1 MKTKFIIFSL
11 FAALMTSCVDYNTD
25 SGFPKEEENPNFE
38 QNEVRLWVT
47 NQNKVYK
54 LTELPID
61 YNDEISK
68 LVIRIN
74 PSITYQTIDGFG
86 GGMTGSSAY
95 LFTQMSTEARSK
107 ALHSLFDPKEGI
119 GLEHIRLSIGASDF
133 SMGLYTYCD
142 KAGIENFA
150 VPELDKR
157 DLIPVLKEILAI
169 NPNIKFIAS
178 PWSAPAWMKDSGLL
192 NKGKLKGEEVYD
204 DFATY
209 FVKYIQAMKAE
220 GITIQA
226 ITLQNEAM
234 FESNVHP
241 SMIMSAEEQATI
253 IGQYL
258 GPKLRKEELDTEI
271 YVLDHNFDIYDYALT
286 VLKNKEAYKY
296 VAGTAFHGYAGT
308 PSVLS
313 NLTKAFPNKKIY
325 MTELSGGEWN
335 EKDEMKTL
343 FYYLNDMAFP
353 MIANGGNNFMM
364 FNLALNSQHGPL
376 TPGGEFCKDCRG
388 VLTIDGDEVLPE
400 LEYYLLGHFGK
411 IIRTGAKRIEANL
424 QGMFPEDI
432 KVMAFL
438 NPNGTRALLAVNNGG
453 TTENIT
459 IKDESTGKKLVY
471 KLAPSSVISL
481 LLK

>member
-178 PWSAPAWMKDSGLL
+178 PWSAPAWMK
-192 NKGKLKGEEVYD
+192 E
-204 DFATY
+204 
-209 FVKYIQAMKAE
+209 
-220 GITIQA
+220 
-226 ITLQNEAM
+226 
-234 FESNVHP
+234 
-241 SMIMSAEEQATI
+241 
-253 IGQYL
+253 IG
-258 GPKLRKEELDTEI
+258 R
-271 YVLDHNFDIYDYALT
+271 A
-286 VLKNKEAYKY
+286 
-296 VAGTAFHGYAGT
+296 
-308 PSVLS
+308 S
-313 NLTKAFPNKKIY
+313 
-325 MTELSGGEWN
+325 
-335 EKDEMKTL
+335 
-343 FYYLNDMAFP
+343 
-353 MIANGGNNFMM
+353 
-364 FNLALNSQHGPL
+364 
-376 TPGGEFCKDCRG
+376 CRER
-388 VLTIDGDEVLPE
+388 V
-400 LEYYLLGHFGK
+400 
-411 IIRTGAKRIEANL
+411 
-424 QGMFPEDI
+424 
-432 KVMAFL
+432 
-438 NPNGTRALLAVNNGG
+438 
-453 TTENIT
+453 
-459 IKDESTGKKLVY
+459 
-471 KLAPSSVISL
+471 
-481 LLK
+481 